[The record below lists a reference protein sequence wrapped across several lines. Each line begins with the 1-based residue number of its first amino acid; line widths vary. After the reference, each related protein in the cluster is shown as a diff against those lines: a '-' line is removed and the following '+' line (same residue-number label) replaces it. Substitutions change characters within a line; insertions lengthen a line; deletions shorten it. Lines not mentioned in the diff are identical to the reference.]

1 MLPVYAKYFVPSP
14 PPNQVTFANAM
25 EGRTGKDVIMSELYV
40 SHMGTPT
47 RNSTHVTAPVPN
59 PLPGEWNLLYYIT
72 ADTDT
77 NYTITTPAVFSCPND
92 TAGDNTSCLYPLTAV
107 TTSIANPAA
116 VAGNIPLQ
124 AGWWNYY
131 TVSVI
136 APEPF
141 WVSVYTPNLSDFDLY
156 VRMGSVPDDKPGSYD
171 IKNCNVYGSCGYATI
186 INLNNTA
193 AALPS
198 GHLNT
203 YYVGI
208 HANTN
213 ITYTIWWSSTCAPL
227 CVSNEE
233 ESGVCS
239 FSGNVGQCSCED
251 GYMGFDCA
259 TPNGTL
265 PTQYIVLIIIASL
278 VVLSALIGFFAW
290 AYMQRKREGYSSL
303 S

>member
-1 MLPVYAKYFVPSP
+1 MA
-14 PPNQVTFANAM
+14 
-25 EGRTGKDVIMSELYV
+25 GRTGKDAIMSELYV

-47 RNSTHVTAPVPN
+47 RDSTQITAPVSN

-72 ADTDT
+72 ADTDS
-77 NYTITTPAVFSCPND
+77 NYTINIPAVYNCPINN
-92 TAGDNTSCLYPLTAV
+92 TAGDDCLYPLTAV
-107 TTSIANPAA
+107 TTSIASPAA
-116 VAGNIPLQ
+116 VAGKIPLQ
-124 AGWWNYY
+124 AGWWDFYS
-131 TVSVI
+131 VSVI

-141 WVSVYTPNLSDFDLY
+141 WVSVYTSNLSDFDLY
-156 VRMGSVPDDKPGSYD
+156 VRLGAVPSNTEGTYD

-193 AALPS
+193 AALPFGQPS
-198 GHLNT
+198 T

-208 HANTN
+208 YARTN

-227 CVSNEE
+227 CVANEE
-233 ESGVCS
+233 ESGVCT
-239 FSGNVGQCSCED
+239 FSGTSIGQCLCED